1 MKHLLYLMTAVLFLA
16 FLPGWGSDKEKGMNR
31 PDQRKDLPRAA
42 PPDSEK

>member
-1 MKHLLYLMTAVLFLA
+1 MKRLLVVLLLTLSVVV
-16 FLPGWGSDKEKGMNR
+16 LPGCDNNKEKGMNR